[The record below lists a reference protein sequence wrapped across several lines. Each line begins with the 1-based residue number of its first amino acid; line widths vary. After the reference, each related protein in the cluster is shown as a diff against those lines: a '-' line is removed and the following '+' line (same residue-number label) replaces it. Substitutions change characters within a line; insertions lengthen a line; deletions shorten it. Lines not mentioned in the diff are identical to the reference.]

1 MKGTVSGAKSC
12 TQAGMAAVAS
22 GCLAVSVLRTSALGV
37 QTGMAVRVCSDFAKF
52 PLFAKP
58 SARESLPV
66 TSGTWRGWGLLIIRL
81 PHHISD
87 PAFAAALVN
96 ALLPLL
102 PSTTAPAAAAPP
114 ASAAPP
120 PPQTSEPASATTTP
134 ALSTSPSP
142 TPPLSTTLNPP
153 PALDLTPDPLAGR
166 PPHRHPA
173 LPAFPSGGREGDH
186 RGRGGHGDKRQVR
199 GDGGRGPDCNQVSAV
214 GLYDGSFRTN
224 LEETNMGYP
233 LEVAMIKTASL
244 LGFLTTPY
252 AFNEEEARS
261 MAGRGGGCGGS
272 AHGAHGSRQHRGEN
286 GVLSRGGG
294 GASAAHG

>member
-87 PAFAAALVN
+87 PAFAAAPRQRSPAPPAIHHCSRCCCPHLLLL
-96 ALLPLL
+96 LLPL
-102 PSTTAPAAAAPP
+102 PKPP
-114 ASAAPP
+114 
-120 PPQTSEPASATTTP
+120 EPASATTTP

-153 PALDLTPDPLAGR
+153 PALDLTPIPWLVDRRTAILHSLRSQVAAGRAIIGGGAGTGISAKCEEMGGVDLIVIKSVPVLAGVCATDPFR
-166 PPHRHPA
+166 QMPLFLRRLAA
-173 LPAFPSGGREGDH
+173 LGFAGVQNFPT
-186 RGRGGHGDKRQVR
+186 
-199 GDGGRGPDCNQVSAV
+199 V

-224 LEETNMGYP
+224 LEEDQHGVP
-233 LEVAMIKTASL
+233 
-244 LGFLTTPY
+244 
-252 AFNEEEARS
+252 RS
-261 MAGRGGGCGGS
+261 KS
-272 AHGAHGSRQHRGEN
+272 P
-286 GVLSRGGG
+286 
-294 GASAAHG
+294 